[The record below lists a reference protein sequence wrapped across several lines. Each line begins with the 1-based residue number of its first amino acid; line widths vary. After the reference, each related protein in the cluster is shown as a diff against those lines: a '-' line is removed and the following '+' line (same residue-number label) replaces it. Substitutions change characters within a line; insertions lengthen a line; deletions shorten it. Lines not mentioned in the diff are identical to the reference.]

1 MKSGAKHRQVSIM
14 MSDTDH
20 ERLETLCERLEMNV
34 SELVRYYIR
43 QAHAALGERV
53 ELVGPTQIGL
63 FPTVLPDGKTAFP
76 VPIPKQP

>member
-1 MKSGAKHRQVSIM
+1 M

-20 ERLETLCERLEMNV
+20 ERLEMLCLSLEMNV

-53 ELVGPTQIGL
+53 ELVGPTQITL
-63 FPTVLPDGKTAFP
+63 FPTVLPDGHTRFP
-76 VPIPKQP
+76 VPVPKQP